1 MDKRGLRDARSE
13 VLLICVKY
21 EISCLILDAKS
32 SGRQE
37 YLNMDRQFS
46 FFQYDPRGCQNIY
59 KLWKCDVPGQK
70 NEEEEVL
77 LPAVAQQ
84 MCGMNIH

>member
-37 YLNMDRQFS
+37 YLNMDR
-46 FFQYDPRGCQNIY
+46 
-59 KLWKCDVPGQK
+59 
-70 NEEEEVL
+70 
-77 LPAVAQQ
+77 
-84 MCGMNIH
+84 